1 MQNNKK
7 TEAENQ
13 LAATISRL
21 HNSILFQS
29 AHLKKIAANPVLCE
43 VIYKKGEPAIWLKS
57 TYIASAISEQ
67 IKDLE
72 AQRLAASIEL
82 DELVFGKD

>member
-7 TEAENQ
+7 TEAQNQ
-13 LAATISRL
+13 LEATVRRL
-21 HNSILFQS
+21 NNTILFQS
-29 AHLKKIAANPVLCE
+29 AHLRKIAASPALCE
-43 VIYKKGEPAIWLKS
+43 VVYKKGEPAIWLKS
-57 TYIASAISEQ
+57 TYIESAISAQ

>member
-7 TEAENQ
+7 SEAENQ
-13 LAATISRL
+13 LEATIGRL
-21 HNSILFQS
+21 NNTIFFQT
-29 AHLKKIAANPVLCE
+29 AHLKKIAANHALCE

-72 AQRLAASIEL
+72 AQRAAALLEL
-82 DELVFGKD
+82 DKLVFGKD